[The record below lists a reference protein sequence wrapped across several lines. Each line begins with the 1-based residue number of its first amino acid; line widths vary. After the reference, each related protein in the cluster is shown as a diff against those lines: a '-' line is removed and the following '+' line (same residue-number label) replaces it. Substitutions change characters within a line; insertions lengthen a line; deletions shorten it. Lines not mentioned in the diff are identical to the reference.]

1 MEVTL
6 RRSISCRFQAV
17 PHVARAIYGSYN
29 QTCCIV
35 EVATMAAIPKVA
47 LLLETSRSYGRGLL
61 QGIIRYSRLHG
72 PWNLEMSPGHFEQ
85 KLPAIRRRGLSGIIA
100 RISTPQLAK
109 AIHAAGVPAIALEAS
124 FQEFATVNPRLG
136 IAEIRSD
143 SAAVGRL
150 VAEYLLARDFRQFAY
165 CGIPNCLWS
174 KVRQEQFT
182 ACVSECDYPC
192 YVYQQPANRQLREW
206 QHELPI
212 LAKWLCAL
220 PRPLGVLAGNDDRGR
235 KVLLACQAAGLQVP
249 EDVAVI
255 GVDNDELLCEVCDP
269 PLSSVAM
276 ELEAAGYAAA
286 ELLDAMMAGRVTGQQ
301 EIVVKPTAVVTRRSS
316 DVLAQRDRMV
326 AGALQ
331 FIRDNAARPIG
342 VSDVIGLTDLART
355 SVERRFRQA
364 TGRSIL
370 EEITR
375 RRLERA
381 RRLLAETDLP
391 MQRVAAIAGFSQLRA
406 MNRAFH
412 THQRCTPWQYRKNS
426 RT

>member
-1 MEVTL
+1 
-6 RRSISCRFQAV
+6 
-17 PHVARAIYGSYN
+17 
-29 QTCCIV
+29 
-35 EVATMAAIPKVA
+35 MAAIPKVA

-61 QGIIRYSRLHG
+61 RGIIRYSRLHG
-72 PWNLEMSPGHFEQ
+72 PWNLEMSPGHFAQ

-100 RISTPQLAK
+100 RISTPQLAQ
-109 AIHAAGVPAIALEAS
+109 AIRAAGVPAIALEAS
-124 FQEFATVNPRLG
+124 FDEFATVNPRLG
-136 IAEIRSD
+136 FAEIRSD
-143 SAAVGRL
+143 SPAIGRL
-150 VAEYLLARDFRQFAY
+150 AAEYLLARDFRQFAY

-174 KVRQEQFT
+174 KVRQEYFA
-182 ACVSECDYPC
+182 ACIAEAGYPC
-192 YVYQQPANRQLREW
+192 HVYRQAANNKQLREW

-212 LAKWLCAL
+212 LAKWLCDL
-220 PRPLGVLAGNDDRGR
+220 PRPLGLLAGNDDRGR
-235 KVLLACQAAGLQVP
+235 KVLIACQAAGLQVP

-286 ELLDAMMAGRVTGQQ
+286 ELLDGMMTGRVTGPR

-316 DVLAQRDRMV
+316 DVLAQRDRVV
-326 AGALQ
+326 AGVLQ

-342 VSDVIGLTDLART
+342 VREVIGQTDLART

-381 RRLLAETDLP
+381 TRLLAETDLP

-412 THQRCTPWQYRKNS
+412 THQRCTPWQYRKHCE
-426 RT
+426 T